1 MAQTTVR
8 PQRAGRGSRRRRE
21 RRRPGG
27 SPPGACVAKGRG
39 CATLRACCEGRG
51 RRGDPLGR
59 VSNWELA
66 DGELAREIA
75 AVNLVGLR
83 SLLVAL
89 VVSSLGRKARSDTL
103 PPMPGEEAL
112 CALHRAATV
121 FLLKRPGAYRRS
133 NVKLLQEGGGVLR
146 PPPWRE
152 VPGLMAAFFAEL
164 ERKWT
169 EGDPLD
175 VAAYALWR
183 ITWIHPFR
191 DGNGRTAFAFAY
203 GCLCLK
209 LGALLPQAATVLDQ
223 MLADPAQCNGPL
235 GAADRSVQGDADR
248 PPDLTSLKLYYDELL
263 LRQIR
268 AAEAATP

>member
-1 MAQTTVR
+1 MG
-8 PQRAGRGSRRRRE
+8 GR
-21 RRRPGG
+21 
-27 SPPGACVAKGRG
+27 VAKGRDCTTIRLWCDG
-39 CATLRACCEGRG
+39 GEGRG
-51 RRGDPLGR
+51 GPLGR

-66 DGELAREIA
+66 DGELARGIEA
-75 AVNLVGLR
+75 LNLVGLR

-89 VVSSLGRKARSDTL
+89 VVSSLGRKADGGAL
-103 PPMPGEEAL
+103 PPMPDEAAL

-121 FLLKRPGAYRRS
+121 FLLEHPGAYRQS
-133 NVKLLQEGGGVLR
+133 NVKLQQAGGGLFR
-146 PPPWRE
+146 PPPWNA
-152 VPGLMAAFFAEL
+152 VPGLMAAFFVEL
-164 ERKWT
+164 ERIWT
-169 EGDPLD
+169 QGDALD

-209 LGALLPQAATVLDQ
+209 LGALLPQTGTVLDQ

-235 GAADRSVQGDADR
+235 GAADTSVRGDADVA
-248 PPDLTSLKLYYDELL
+248 PDLTSLKRYYDQLL

-268 AAEAATP
+268 AAEGLAAAP

>member
-1 MAQTTVR
+1 MVEE
-8 PQRAGRGSRRRRE
+8 GRGS
-21 RRRPGG
+21 
-27 SPPGACVAKGRG
+27 
-39 CATLRACCEGRG
+39 
-51 RRGDPLGR
+51 PLGR

-66 DGELAREIA
+66 DGELAHRIEA
-75 AVNLVGLR
+75 LNLVALR

-89 VVSSLGRKARSDTL
+89 IVSSLGRKADDATL
-103 PPMPGEEAL
+103 PPLPDEGAL
-112 CALHRAATV
+112 CAMHRAATV
-121 FLLKRPGAYRRS
+121 FLLKRPGVYRES
-133 NVKLLQEGGGVLR
+133 NVKLQRVGGGLFR

-152 VPGLMAAFFAEL
+152 VPGLMAAFFVEL
-164 ERKWT
+164 ERVWI

-175 VAAYALWR
+175 VAVYALWR

-209 LGALLPQAATVLDQ
+209 LGALLPQTETVLDQ

-235 GAADRSVQGDADR
+235 GAADTSVQGDANR
-248 PPDLTSLKLYYDELL
+248 TPDLTALKHYYDQLL

-268 AAEAATP
+268 AAEGQAAAP